1 MEVFHFGAGSI
12 GRGFIGKILFE
23 NSYNVTFIDVNKEMI
38 EQLNKDNEYEVE
50 TVGFNRKIEV
60 VKNVNGILS
69 SDIDKIK
76 KECINKNL
84 ITTAVGANIL
94 EIIAP
99 VIAEII
105 KERKEKNI
113 SEFLNVIACE
123 NKLNAST
130 FLKSKVKEYFND
142 TENEYLETY
151 VGFVNSAVDRLIPPR
166 KIEGEKITYTIVEEF
181 HEWIVDET
189 LIKGDLSL
197 EGMIKTNTLFPY
209 IERKLF
215 TVNTG
220 HIIAAHM
227 GFYESHETIDE
238 AVLDEKVRK
247 IVIGAMEESGAVLIK
262 RYNFDEAEHEKYIKK
277 IIKRFENKYL
287 GDTTVRVGREPIR
300 KLGINERLTRP
311 LLGTIE
317 YNISNE
323 NLVKGIAY
331 LLKFDVNTDE
341 ESVKLQKEI
350 KESGAEKALRRVTE
364 NKLSDEVIQKII
376 TYYETL

>member
-181 HEWIVDET
+181 HEWIVDE
-189 LIKGDLSL
+189 
-197 EGMIKTNTLFPY
+197 
-209 IERKLF
+209 
-215 TVNTG
+215 
-220 HIIAAHM
+220 
-227 GFYESHETIDE
+227 
-238 AVLDEKVRK
+238 
-247 IVIGAMEESGAVLIK
+247 
-262 RYNFDEAEHEKYIKK
+262 KK
-277 IIKRFENKYL
+277 KK
-287 GDTTVRVGREPIR
+287 
-300 KLGINERLTRP
+300 
-311 LLGTIE
+311 
-317 YNISNE
+317 
-323 NLVKGIAY
+323 
-331 LLKFDVNTDE
+331 
-341 ESVKLQKEI
+341 
-350 KESGAEKALRRVTE
+350 
-364 NKLSDEVIQKII
+364 NKL
-376 TYYETL
+376 